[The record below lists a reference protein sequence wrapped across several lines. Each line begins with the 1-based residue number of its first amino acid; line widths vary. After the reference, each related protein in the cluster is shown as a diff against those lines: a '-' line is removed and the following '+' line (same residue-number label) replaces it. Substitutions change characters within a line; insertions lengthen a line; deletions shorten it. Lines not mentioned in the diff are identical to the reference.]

1 MKGRG
6 RVHPEAW
13 KRKGLQQQIGETNQN
28 MDWRFWPWDNWGPKH
43 SSLSSEPFCT
53 LPSSG
58 TSWPSYSLS
67 WNAYKLISVRRHVFK
82 YLMQEQSYI
91 QNSIQLAELI
101 FISKNQNKLKISL
114 ILLFSYPSTS
124 QIDFWAS
131 VHTQY
136 VDFFFSIPQVW
147 FAYCNLELTIHLLC
161 CMVLQL
167 FACRPISSY

>member
-1 MKGRG
+1 MVAARSPLREEPVNTGNGLLVIWREGEESIQKHGRG
-6 RVHPEAW
+6 KDHTSN
-13 KRKGLQQQIGETNQN
+13 GETNQY

-67 WNAYKLISVRRHVFK
+67 WNACKLISVRRHVFE
-82 YLMQEQSYI
+82 YLMQAKRCI

-101 FISKNQNKLKISL
+101 FISKNQNTLKISL
-114 ILLFSYPSTS
+114 ILLFSYLSTS

-136 VDFFFSIPQVW
+136 IDFFFSSLR
-147 FAYCNLELTIHLLC
+147 YGLLT
-161 CMVLQL
+161 VT
-167 FACRPISSY
+167 